1 MLLKDLKRKLI
12 RMKLFGSGVDIV
24 DIKRVNRL
32 INKGPRYKKRIFSK
46 KEILFCKK
54 KKTF

>member
-24 DIKRVNRL
+24 DVK
-32 INKGPRYKKRIFSK
+32 S
-46 KEILFCKK
+46 EMD
-54 KKTF
+54 